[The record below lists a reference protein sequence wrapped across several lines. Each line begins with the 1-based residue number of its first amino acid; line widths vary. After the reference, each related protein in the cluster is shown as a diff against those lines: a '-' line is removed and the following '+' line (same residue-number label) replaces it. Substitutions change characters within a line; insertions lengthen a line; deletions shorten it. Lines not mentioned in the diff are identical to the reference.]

1 VRPLLGKRRVLGAA
15 RDRIVAPVLFLA
27 VAANCTAAPTPR
39 PKPVL
44 SRSVAGGDV
53 TGHGRHQPGT
63 PHLVGIVLSSAAS
76 SGTLSATGEWRLYA
90 AGDRLL
96 VRGTGRGTWT
106 IARRGSKVRVS
117 SRDGLAATRE
127 GTLVAQPASAE
138 TFLTWNGRP
147 YRGTLELTATS
158 SGLLVVNRLP
168 VEDYVRGVV
177 SQELGPVGPADSAA
191 AQAQA
196 VAARSYAYVR
206 LNDPDI
212 PPGGRRYDLVATVTD
227 QVYGGVAGETAV
239 GNAAVAST
247 SGIVIT
253 YGGRVVNAPY
263 HASCGGT
270 TAEPEDVWRA
280 PPQPYLQRVSDQIPG
295 TDHYYCEGSAEFR
308 WARTFSRADLN
319 AALERNLRQ
328 YAVAGGSGASD
339 RVESGDGSDDAGSS
353 HPIGSV
359 RSVAVDA
366 LTPSGRV
373 AWVTVAT
380 DRGTYRVRGNDIRF
394 VFRLPRGEIL
404 KSTYFLVDD
413 EPMRDGQLTSLTL
426 RGRGNG
432 HGVGMCQWGA
442 IGRARAGQDF
452 QTILGTY
459 YPGTTLAHE
468 D

>member
-1 VRPLLGKRRVLGAA
+1 MTRTVSA
-15 RDRIVAPVLFLA
+15 
-27 VAANCTAAPTPR
+27 
-39 PKPVL
+39 
-44 SRSVAGGDV
+44 GDV
-53 TGHGRHQPGT
+53 TGRGRHQPGT
-63 PHLVGIVLSSAAS
+63 PHLVGIVLSSLAT

-90 AGDRLL
+90 DGNHLL

-106 IARRGSKVRVS
+106 VARHGSKVRVS
-117 SRDGLAATRE
+117 SRDGLAASRD
-127 GTLVAQPASAE
+127 GILVAQPVAPE
-138 TFLTWNGRP
+138 TYLTWNGRP
-147 YRGTLELTATS
+147 YRGTLELNATS
-158 SGLLVVNRLP
+158 HGLLVVNRLP

-177 SQELGPVGPADSAA
+177 SQELGPVGEADSAA

-206 LNDPDI
+206 LNDPDL
-212 PPGGRRYDLVATVTD
+212 PAGGRRYDLVATVTD

-280 PPQPYLQRVSDQIPG
+280 PAQPYLQRVSDQIPG

-308 WARTFSRADLN
+308 WARTFTRAELN

-328 YAVAGGSGASD
+328 YAVTGSGT
-339 RVESGDGSDDAGSS
+339 SGGQGSETNGDNSPDANGSHAGDS
-353 HPIGSV
+353 HAGDSHAGDSHAIGSV

-373 AWVTVAT
+373 AWLTVAT
-380 DRGTYRVRGNDIRF
+380 DRATYRVRGNDIRF

-404 KSTYFLVDD
+404 KSTYFLIDD
-413 EPMRDGQLTSLTL
+413 EPMRDGQLASLTL

-459 YPGTTLAHE
+459 YPGTTLAHVE
-468 D
+468 